1 MSRRSITRLA
11 SGSYFQLAKAV
22 GSPIIPPAN
31 STLVEIL
38 NNSDAV
44 PFQPAIPTASMEFT
58 EDYNYQTDSVNSK
71 LQYFAIGSGSH
82 YNVTNAT
89 NGRPKWGNKPHNARR
104 TGPFEIIPF
113 VIRDLDD
120 DLTPEQR
127 LSYRGRKVIEIGG
140 RYRAAYFLRHL
151 DLSSLPISQTIVKKE
166 NGVEVEV
173 PYKPTVNDMVSKDAD
188 INGDNDGTYIRT
200 TIPVELTFSDVEA
213 QWLREVAELWYG
225 DADDAIIS
233 EIALCSGVD
242 KPITKRY
249 PPATSSQTP
258 QAINSSLK
266 EAVGVQLNVIEAL
279 NVDLTFTNGS
289 LIEKIYIGTED
300 PLYSKNYYAP

>member
-11 SGSYFQLAKAV
+11 MGSYFQLAKAI
-22 GSPIIPPAN
+22 GAPIIPPAN
-31 STLVEIL
+31 STLAEIL
-38 NNSDAV
+38 SNSDAV

-58 EDYNYQTDSVNSK
+58 DEYNYQVDSVNSK

-104 TGPFEIIPF
+104 TGPFEIMPF

-127 LSYRGRKVIEIGG
+127 TEYRGRKIIEIGG
-140 RYRAAYFLRHL
+140 RYRAAYFLRVI
-151 DLSSLPISQTIVKKE
+151 DLSSLPISQQIVKKE
-166 NGVEVEV
+166 NGVETSV
-173 PYKPTVNDMVSKDAD
+173 PYRPTVNDMVSKVAD
-188 INGDNDGTYIRT
+188 ISGENDGTYIRT
-200 TIPVELTFSDVEA
+200 TIPVELTFSALQA
-213 QWLREVAELWYG
+213 QWLREVAALWYG

-233 EIALCSGVD
+233 EIAICSGVD

-249 PPATSSQTP
+249 PPASSNQTP
-258 QAINSSLK
+258 QAVSSSLK
-266 EAVGVQLNVIEAL
+266 EAVAVQLTVIEAL
-279 NVDLTFTNGS
+279 HEDLTFTNGS

-300 PLYSKNYYAP
+300 PLYSKNFYAP